1 MTYMRRGIVE
11 IGLLVVSD
19 RFELLVPLEAPR
31 SPLSNG
37 GFAAIFLDD
46 GAELRAIE
54 CWGIV
59 EIAHFWP
66 RIYIL
71 RLVRRVFLRESF
83 FVATGGAC
91 ASFSTAARCGPCHYF
106 SQSEGQGAHL
116 VWYQSWT
123 AALAGQT
130 PWIFLALLAASA
142 STRPHPSS
150 SPPTTAP
157 SGENTAFSLHQNL
170 KGSSI

>member
-1 MTYMRRGIVE
+1 MRRGTIEYFLYEVM
-11 IGLLVVSD
+11 D
-19 RFELLVPLEAPR
+19 RFELLVPQEAPR
-31 SPLSNG
+31 SPLSDG

-54 CWGIV
+54 CWGSV
-59 EIAHFWP
+59 EIAP
-66 RIYIL
+66 KIYIL
-71 RLVRRVFLRESF
+71 RLVRRVFLREGF

-150 SPPTTAP
+150 STPTTAP
-157 SGENTAFSLHQNL
+157 SGENTAFSLHRT
-170 KGSSI
+170 